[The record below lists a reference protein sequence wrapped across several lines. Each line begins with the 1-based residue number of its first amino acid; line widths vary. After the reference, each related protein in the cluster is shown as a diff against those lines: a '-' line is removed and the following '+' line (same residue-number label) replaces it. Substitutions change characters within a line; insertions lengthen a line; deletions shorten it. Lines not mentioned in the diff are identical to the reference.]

1 MRDVSATGIFFETD
15 ARYSVGS
22 PIRVALN
29 LAMPWGRVMFRCDGR
44 IVRVE
49 PHDGHVGVA
58 VQFTESSAGAKPAAR
73 KAARRKRRRSR
84 LP

>member
-15 ARYSVGS
+15 ARHSVGS

-49 PHDGHVGVA
+49 PHDGRVGVA
-58 VQFTESSAGAKPAAR
+58 VQFTDLPAGAGPAGH
-73 KAARRKRRRSR
+73 KAVRRKRGRSR